1 MNFDTPQSAAL
12 LAAKVCN
19 PVVATII
26 GLPFVERDLE
36 LIDYLN
42 AFAELPSND
51 DFPSAQV
58 IADTL
63 QIELRWAAFTREK
76 ILRFLHKRRINGNFS
91 ADIANFTSR
100 FDVAAFVPACHE
112 LPQGTTVFIGDSL
125 MTTINFAANA
135 SFPILVGSLLESLGR
150 GPFLNLSLGGQ
161 TTMKGHQRFQN
172 EVLPHNPTR
181 VIICYGTNDLS
192 GESPNDITI
201 ANFDSMI
208 TQVKL
213 HNPQTTIILGML
225 LPIVTHRLWWAKT
238 PLKNTQPEER
248 RPLHNA
254 MLELAHR
261 RRISC
266 FDLFDRMTDAHYSID
281 GIHINQ
287 AGQEEVAVE
296 TLRLLTA
303 C

>member
-12 LAAKVCN
+12 LAAKVCK
-19 PVVATII
+19 PVAAIII
-26 GLPFVERDLE
+26 GLPFVERDIE

-42 AFAELPSND
+42 ALTDLPGDD

-58 IADTL
+58 IADVL

-76 ILRFLHKRRINGNFS
+76 VLRFLHKRRINGNFS
-91 ADIANFTSR
+91 ADIANFTAR
-100 FDVAAFVPACHE
+100 FDVAAFIPACHE

-125 MTTINFAANA
+125 MATNHFAANA

-150 GPFLNLSLGGQ
+150 GAFINLSVGGQ
-161 TTMKGHQRFQN
+161 TTKLGHQRFQN
-172 EVLPHNPTR
+172 EVLPHNPVR
-181 VIICYGTNDLS
+181 VVICYGTNDLT
-192 GESPNDITI
+192 GGRPNDITI
-201 ANFDSMI
+201 ANFDNMI
-208 TQVKL
+208 TQVKQ

-238 PLKNTQPEER
+238 PMKGVQLEER

-287 AGQEEVAVE
+287 AGQEEVGVE
-296 TLRLLTA
+296 TLRLLTTS
-303 C
+303 